1 MRMLDVLRSRRLAA
15 STVML
20 VVAILAGSTRPA
32 GAQTPADETA
42 FFKGKTVRILVG
54 SPPGGGYDLVARMLA
69 PHMGRRLGATVVVE
83 NKPGASALLAL
94 SYMLVQPPDGLVMMM
109 ASAEAAI
116 MSELLSREGVNW
128 SVTKLN
134 WIAKVAS
141 APKLWFVG
149 ANSRITSA
157 ADAIRAEQVV
167 WPATGPADNISDV
180 AAVLSHV
187 IGLKSKIVV
196 GYKGAGDMSLAVI
209 RGEADTG
216 VLSIDSAIKLVESGQ
231 LRPLAILDT
240 RRWPGLPNV
249 PTLDEAARV
258 DPAKAWMQ
266 LLRNEIGEVQRALV
280 AAPNVPAT
288 RVAFLRTIAA
298 QILTD
303 PDVIAEGKRTGRDI
317 DFMAGAE
324 LQKHI
329 SELMGRA
336 APRIPQMRTVMLE
349 TYFQGPGR

>member
-1 MRMLDVLRSRRLAA
+1 MRMLDVSRNQRFAAAMAMLLAA
-15 STVML
+15 F
-20 VVAILAGSTRPA
+20 VACGARPA
-32 GAQTPADETA
+32 AAQSPADEAA

-69 PHMGRRLGATVVVE
+69 PHLGKRLGATVVVE

-116 MSELLSREGVNW
+116 MSELLSREGVTW

-149 ANSRITSA
+149 ASSRIASA
-157 ADAIRAEQVV
+157 ADAIKAEQMV

-196 GYKGAGDMSLAVI
+196 GYKGAGDMSLAVV
-209 RGEADTG
+209 RGEADSG
-216 VLSIDSAIKLVESGQ
+216 VLSIDTAIKLVESGQ
-231 LRPLAILDT
+231 IRPLAMLDA
-240 RRWPGLPNV
+240 RRWPGLPAV
-249 PTLDEAARV
+249 PTLDEAAPV

-266 LLRNEIGEVQRALV
+266 TLRNEIGEVQRALV
-280 AAPNVPAT
+280 VAPNVAAA
-288 RVAFLRTIAA
+288 RVAFLRTVVADV
-298 QILTD
+298 LTD
-303 PDVIAEGKRTGRDI
+303 PEVIAEGKRTGRDI
-317 DFMAGAE
+317 DYTAGNE

-329 SELMGRA
+329 SALMDRA
-336 APRIPQMRTVMLE
+336 APRVPEMRKVMLE
-349 TYFQGPGR
+349 TYFQGSGR